1 MRLRFYG
8 VNFMDSVKLNLGDK
22 IKLQL
27 YDDSDV
33 TLSSQELP
41 SQYENSLPDGSME
54 IVAPI
59 KEGRVVPV
67 HRGVEM
73 DVMFAQ
79 NGNMYTFKAETIG
92 RRVTGNLYLLRI
104 KPKTKIVKLQRRL
117 YFRLECVL
125 DVKNRFFENMDDK
138 DSIEYRDAITKNISG
153 GGLCLLTDV
162 EPKEGSFFDGII
174 DIGGEINFKGKVVRV
189 NELENQGKYRFE
201 VGIEFTDITEQERE
215 KVISFIFDTQR
226 KKLKKGWLT
235 T

>member
-1 MRLRFYG
+1 META
-8 VNFMDSVKLNLGDK
+8 NLNLGDK

-27 YDDSDV
+27 YDNDDG
-33 TLSSQELP
+33 TQSSQELA
-41 SQYENSLPDGSME
+41 SQYESLLPDGSME
-54 IVAPI
+54 ILAPI
-59 KEGRVVPV
+59 KEGRVLPV

-79 NGNMYTFKAETIG
+79 NGNIYTFKAETVD

-104 KPKTKIVKLQRRL
+104 KPKTKIVRLQRRL

-125 DVKNRFFENMDDK
+125 DVKNRFFENMDEK
-138 DSIEYRDAITKNISG
+138 DLIEYKDAITKNISG

-162 EPKEGSFFDGII
+162 EPKSGWFFDGII
-174 DIGGEINFKGKVVRV
+174 DIGGEVHFKGKVVRV
-189 NELENQGKYRFE
+189 NELDNPGKYRFE
-201 VGIEFTDITEQERE
+201 VGIEFVDITEQERE

-226 KKLKKGWLT
+226 KKLKKDWST